1 MKHFITKDMVGEFVQ
16 AMFNAGHHLQVDS
29 DSVAVR
35 HSDYSYTFVAVCS
48 SGSIEAVAADI
59 LEKEKK
65 ILEKE
70 ALKNMQLKEEEAQ

>member
-1 MKHFITKDMVGEFVQ
+1 MVGEFVQ
-16 AMFNAGHHLQVDS
+16 AMFKAGHHVQVDG

-48 SGSIEAVAADI
+48 SGSIEAIAADI
-59 LEKEKK
+59 LEKEREILEKERE

-70 ALKNMQLKEEEAQ
+70 ALKNMQLEEEEA